1 VSGLYD
7 IRLDAHVPRLPRGER
22 DVEASPAIFVTA
34 RVRKI
39 DLELV
44 RAPPFRNA
52 SHALKVSPEVPEE
65 RRMVDVDAKWA
76 QKREIPTFA
85 PNVTSCS

>member
-39 DLELV
+39 DLELG
-44 RAPPFRNA
+44 RAPLFRNA
-52 SHALKVSPEVPEE
+52 SHPLKVSPELPEE
-65 RRMVDVDAKWA
+65 RRMADVDAKWA
-76 QKREIPTFA
+76 QKREIPKLA